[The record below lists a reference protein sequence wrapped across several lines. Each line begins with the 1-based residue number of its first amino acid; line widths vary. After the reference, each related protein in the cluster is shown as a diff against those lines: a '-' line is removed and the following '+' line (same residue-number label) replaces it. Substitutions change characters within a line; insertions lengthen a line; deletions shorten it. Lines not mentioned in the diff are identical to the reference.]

1 MKKGKYEDGI
11 PLSEALQHY
20 FEALGMDDKM
30 VETGVLSKWKEIIGD
45 SVAVRTKEI
54 YIKDKTLY
62 LSINSSVV
70 REELVQ
76 KKSEI
81 INKLNACAGRTIVNK
96 IYLK

>member
-1 MKKGKYEDGI
+1 
-11 PLSEALQHY
+11 
-20 FEALGMDDKM
+20 
-30 VETGVLSKWKEIIGD
+30 
-45 SVAVRTKEI
+45 
-54 YIKDKTLY
+54 LY

-70 REELVQ
+70 REELAQ